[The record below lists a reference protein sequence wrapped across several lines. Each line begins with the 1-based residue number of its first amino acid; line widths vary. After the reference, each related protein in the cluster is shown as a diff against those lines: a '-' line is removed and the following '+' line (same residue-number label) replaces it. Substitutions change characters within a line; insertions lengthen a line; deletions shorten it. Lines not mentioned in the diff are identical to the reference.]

1 MLHVISRH
9 FDFITKL
16 LERRYRYLLF
26 SLLAMVL
33 LPSFFGSPESQK
45 VVAYVMQA
53 TVVYMGILCIQ
64 ESKRELNVG
73 IGLGF
78 TVLVINWLGIFEH
91 DATINFYFS
100 FLIFMV
106 FYAYLAYRLLFKIFD
121 THKVTPGVLFASINI
136 YLLLG
141 IIGAFAF
148 MLIENINPG
157 SLMNLQ
163 LEDLTHPSR
172 FYYFSF
178 STLTTLGYGDITPT
192 TTPAQA
198 VSILLSTCGQLYLT
212 IIVAIIVG
220 RYIYGR
226 GV

>member
-1 MLHVISRH
+1 
-9 FDFITKL
+9 
-16 LERRYRYLLF
+16 
-26 SLLAMVL
+26 MVL
-33 LPSFFGSPESQK
+33 LPSFFGTPAIQK
-45 VVAYVMQA
+45 AVAYVIQA
-53 TVVYMGILCIQ
+53 SVVYLGILCIQ

-73 IGLGF
+73 LSLGF
-78 TVLVINWLGIFEH
+78 TVLIINWLGIFED
-91 DATINFYFS
+91 DATINFYLS
-100 FLIFMV
+100 FMIFMV
-106 FYAYLAYRLLFKIFD
+106 FYAYLAYRLLFKIFE

-148 MLIENINPG
+148 MLIENIQPG
-157 SLMNLQ
+157 SLHNLQ

-178 STLTTLGYGDITPT
+178 STLTTVGYGDITPT
-192 TTPAQA
+192 TSSAQA
-198 VSILLSTCGQLYLT
+198 IAILLSTSGQLYLT